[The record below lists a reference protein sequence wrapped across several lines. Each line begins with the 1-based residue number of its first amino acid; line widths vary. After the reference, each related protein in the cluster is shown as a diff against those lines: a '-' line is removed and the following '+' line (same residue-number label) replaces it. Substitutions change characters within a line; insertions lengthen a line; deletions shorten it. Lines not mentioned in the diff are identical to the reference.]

1 MAAKNERTAS
11 AGKAV
16 TDIKGLIRTSI
27 AVGGEVCQSEVVPHV
42 ETIPELEGSEDIAV
56 WL

>member
-16 TDIKGLIRTSI
+16 TDIEGLIGTSVT
-27 AVGGEVCQSEVVPHV
+27 VGGKVWRSEVIPHV
-42 ETIPELEGSEDIAV
+42 KTIPELKGSEDIAIGV
-56 WL
+56 